1 MTFKTAPKNKRSQA
15 GNGKVLVVVVLLV
28 AGGVAAALWLKGDC
42 GWGKGGGGG
51 SGDDTAAEEPEKPAE
66 KKEEVVKPAAP
77 ERPLVIVVDGER
89 YLHNDVEVDIKKVI
103 ELAGKVPEG
112 SGAPVRIVRKD
123 SALARAEEELEQKL
137 REAGFV
143 PQIEDEKDD
152 SE

>member
-51 SGDDTAAEEPEKPAE
+51 SGDDTAIQESEKTTTAEEKTEDVA
-66 KKEEVVKPAAP
+66 PAAAD
-77 ERPLVIVVDGER
+77 RQLVIVVDGER
-89 YLHNDVEVDIKKVI
+89 YLHNDVEVDIRKVI

-112 SGAPVRIVRKD
+112 SGPQVRIVLRD
-123 SALARAEEELEQKL
+123 SALARAEEALKKELS
-137 REAGFV
+137 EAGF
-143 PQIEDEKDD
+143 DFDTKDAK
-152 SE
+152 E